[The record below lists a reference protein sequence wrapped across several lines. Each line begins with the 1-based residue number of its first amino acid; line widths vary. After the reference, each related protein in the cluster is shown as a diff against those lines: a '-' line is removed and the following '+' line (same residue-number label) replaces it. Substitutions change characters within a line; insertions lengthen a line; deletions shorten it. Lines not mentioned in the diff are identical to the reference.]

1 MTILTGKS
9 SLLSSMNG
17 PVSIAMWNN
26 QRVLKSPR
34 AELEFWHDF
43 EVMWFQQQR
52 SRCVEFA
59 TRAPRLRQGSQW
71 CIEYWLGVIELLG
84 ICWDVNYIHELI
96 WWNGSKMVKVSG
108 SCSFARWTFSLFFR
122 YVFLRTE
129 SIASHVTHWRIVS
142 TTTRRYLSAFRR
154 P

>member
-1 MTILTGKS
+1 MTILTGK
-9 SLLSSMNG
+9 LLFLSSMNG

-34 AELEFWHDF
+34 VELEFWHDF

-59 TRAPRLRQGSQW
+59 TRAPRLRQGSRVANDALNIGW
-71 CIEYWLGVIELLG
+71 VLLG

-96 WWNGSKMVKVSG
+96 WWNSSKFQALAVLPGES
-108 SCSFARWTFSLFFR
+108 SPFFFR